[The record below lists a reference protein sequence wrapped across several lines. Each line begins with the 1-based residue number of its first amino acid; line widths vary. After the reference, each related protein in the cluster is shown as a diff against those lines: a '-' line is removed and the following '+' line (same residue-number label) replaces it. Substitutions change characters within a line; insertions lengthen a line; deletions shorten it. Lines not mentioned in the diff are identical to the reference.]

1 MTGAG
6 PATIG
11 GPEHVLRDEEL
22 AQFTGTCLDGYDLDR
37 RSVLLVLPDATRSCP
52 LPQLMRILHAALA
65 GRVSRLTAV
74 IALGT
79 HAPMDE
85 PALAAHLGYEPDHV
99 HETYPGLEVVN
110 HAWWD
115 PTTFADLGPIDAHRV
130 RKLSE
135 GRLDMDV
142 QVHVNRLAVEHDV
155 AIVVGPVFP
164 HEVVGFSG
172 GNKYFFPG
180 ISGQQVIDVSH
191 WLGALITSADI
202 IGTQGVTPVRALID
216 EAASRIPA
224 LRLALCVVVRSG
236 SSDLHGVTF
245 GTPEAAWEAAASISQ
260 EAHIRYLDAPV
271 DRVVSVIPT
280 RYRDMWTAA
289 KGFYKLEPVVADG
302 GEVIIYAPH
311 VTELAAMHPEVERI
325 GYHCRDYFVQQ
336 WDRFRDVPWGVLAHS
351 THVRGAGCYD
361 TATRVERSRVTV
373 TLATGVPEATV
384 RAAGLE
390 YLDPRG
396 VDLDA
401 LASAPGTRVV
411 PNAGEIL
418 HRLR

>member
-1 MTGAG
+1 MTGFEA
-6 PATIG
+6 ATIG
-11 GPEHVLRDEEL
+11 GPQGMIGEADVASFVR
-22 AQFTGTCLDGYDLDR
+22 TCLDGENLDS

-52 LPQLMRILHAALA
+52 LPQLMRALHAALA
-65 GRVSRLTAV
+65 YRVSRLTAV

-85 PALAAHLGYEPDHV
+85 SALAAHLGYEPDRV

-115 PTTFADLGPIDAHRV
+115 PTTFADLGTIVAPRIRE
-130 RKLSE
+130 LSE

-202 IGTQGVTPVRALID
+202 IGTRGVTPVRALID

-236 SSDLHGVTF
+236 SADLHGATF
-245 GTPEAAWEAAASISQ
+245 GTPEAAWEAAAGISQ

-271 DRVVSVIPT
+271 DRVVSVIPA

-302 GEVIIYAPH
+302 GEVVIYAPH

-336 WDRFRDVPWGVLAHS
+336 WDRFRDVPWSVLAHS
-351 THVRGAGCYD
+351 THVRGAGGYD
-361 TATRVERSRVTV
+361 AATGVERSRVTV
-373 TLATGVPEATV
+373 TLATGVPEARV
-384 RAAGLE
+384 QAAGLE

-401 LASAPGTRVV
+401 LASARGTLVV
-411 PNAGEIL
+411 RNAGEIL

>member
-1 MTGAG
+1 MTGPG
-6 PATIG
+6 VIG
-11 GPEHVLRDEEL
+11 GPQTVLRHEEL
-22 AQFTGTCLDGYDLDR
+22 AHFVRACLDGEDLDR

-52 LPQLMRILHAALA
+52 LPQLMRQLHAALA

-79 HAPMDE
+79 HARMDE
-85 PALAAHLGYEPDHV
+85 PDLASHLGYEPDRL
-99 HETYPGLEVVN
+99 HETYPALEVVN
-110 HAWWD
+110 HAWWE
-115 PTTFADLGPIDAHRV
+115 PGTFADLGTIGAHRV
-130 RKLSE
+130 RELSG
-135 GRLDMDV
+135 GRLDLDV
-142 QVHVNRLAVEHDV
+142 RVHVNRLVVEHDV

-202 IGTQGVTPVRALID
+202 IGTRGVTPVRALID

-224 LRLALCVVVRSG
+224 HRLALCVVVRSG
-236 SSDLHGVTF
+236 SSDLHGATF
-245 GTPEAAWEAAASISQ
+245 GTPEGAWEAAAGISQ

-271 DRVVSVIPT
+271 DRVVSVIPG

-302 GEVIIYAPH
+302 GEVVIFAPH
-311 VTELAAMHPEVERI
+311 VTELAAMHPEVEQV

-336 WDRFRDVPWGVLAHS
+336 WDRFRDVHWSVLAHS
-351 THVRGAGCYD
+351 THVRGAGSYD
-361 TATRVERSRVTV
+361 VASGVERSRVTV

-384 RAAGLE
+384 RAAGLA
-390 YLDPRG
+390 YLDPG
-396 VDLDA
+396 AIDLNV
-401 LASAPGTRVV
+401 LASDPGTLVV
-411 PNAGEIL
+411 HNAGEIL